1 MFIVEGNIGVGKSS
15 FLKLINQYNPNI
27 EISPEPKENWT
38 KESYGQSL
46 LANFYKDISRWAYT
60 LETLTMIYRTKAHLK
75 EQIKQNQYRL
85 VERSIYSGHYCFA
98 KNDFHNGYLSDL
110 EWQIYNEWATFL
122 ITNKCFAP
130 KGFIY
135 LQTSPQICF
144 ERIQKRNR
152 ISEKNITLD
161 YIKQIHNQH
170 EQFLIEKKDI
180 FENIKNVPVLVLDAS
195 ENFAQNPQKIIY
207 FSNQLDAFFN
217 KSIAKPTP
225 NTKIEKESFS
235 SQ

>member
-1 MFIVEGNIGVGKSS
+1 M
-15 FLKLINQYNPNI
+15 
-27 EISPEPKENWT
+27 
-38 KESYGQSL
+38 
-46 LANFYKDISRWAYT
+46 
-60 LETLTMIYRTKAHLK
+60 
-75 EQIKQNQYRL
+75 
-85 VERSIYSGHYCFA
+85 
-98 KNDFHNGYLSDL
+98 
-110 EWQIYNEWATFL
+110 
-122 ITNKCFAP
+122 
-130 KGFIY
+130 
-135 LQTSPQICF
+135 QTSPQICF